1 MVIDGEEDEEVEA
14 EDTAD
19 DVVEE
24 VQNTQDLT
32 LLERLHAGLDK
43 DEPTIPPP
51 YYLPDYWWEL
61 DSDDEASG
69 PLVVPDDLK
78 TGF

>member
-1 MVIDGEEDEEVEA
+1 MVIYGEEDEEVEA

-32 LLERLHAGLDK
+32 LLERFHAGLDK
-43 DEPTIPPP
+43 DEPTIPPT
-51 YYLPDYWWEL
+51 Y
-61 DSDDEASG
+61 
-69 PLVVPDDLK
+69 
-78 TGF
+78 

>member
-1 MVIDGEEDEEVEA
+1 MVIDGEEDEKVEA
-14 EDTAD
+14 EDTMD

-32 LLERLHAGLDK
+32 LLERFHASLDK

-51 YYLPDYWWEL
+51 DYLPDYWWEL
-61 DSDDEASG
+61 DSDDEASV
-69 PLVVPDDLK
+69 PSVVRDELE